1 VEPTLVVSY
10 GAAGADAA
18 MARIV
23 ATKQQTWR
31 EYARTLADPVVGE
44 DKAIRGW
51 SVPAKFSPSYRHGE
65 NLVARYALTFDYD
78 HVTDA
83 DLETIRK
90 TYEPLEY
97 LAYTTF
103 SHTPERPRW
112 RFVFP
117 LSRAATHDEFQ
128 AVSRRIA
135 ARAGIE
141 LTAGESHK
149 SSQMMFLPVVRAKEL
164 FQKRYN
170 RGAWVDV
177 DAVLAEFEDWTDRT
191 QWPRR
196 REGDGVHEDGE
207 TVDPTTKPGVIG
219 DFCRAYPI
227 SEAIAAFDLPYVH
240 VRDNRWTYTL
250 GSRPEGVVIYDEDK
264 KAQSHHDTDPARG
277 QTNAFDLVRLHKFS
291 GLDGEAF
298 TDVPITERPSFREMA
313 RLAAADPRVQR
324 EAALAAFEDLGPATD
339 PPAVEKPAVAALA
352 RPLSV
357 VLTTP
362 THPRWLIRD
371 ELERGVMALM
381 AGPRGSYKSF
391 KALHWAMTCSV
402 AGYPVYV
409 VSAEGG
415 DFERRA
421 AAWMLHHDVVVAPP
435 LYVVEKRLDLNSR
448 EGVETIRQ
456 DCLRLNIRPALFVL
470 DTFSKLSGGL
480 DENDNSQVKSFIG
493 RLDNGLKRPDAF
505 DATVLLVAHTGH
517 SDTSRARGASA
528 LEADTDAA
536 YIVNRDNGTGTVRI
550 SRERFKS
557 SSELPPLV
565 YKPTIVALNRLDDEG
580 LPVTSIVLE
589 PTDANAAN
597 SGSRRPR
604 GKNQK
609 HLWQVLAE
617 LAPDGMGVPV
627 DGLLDAAVERL
638 PVDSKGRDTRRQNMR
653 QALEAMTVDGL
664 IFKHGNTV
672 STTQVVVSEE
682 WLDV

>member
-1 VEPTLVVSY
+1 VDPILVISY

-23 ATKQQTWR
+23 ATKQQSWR
-31 EYARTLADPVVGE
+31 EYARVLADAAEGQAKDV
-44 DKAIRGW
+44 RGW

-65 NLVARYALTFDYD
+65 NFVARYALTFDYD

-90 TYEPLEY
+90 AYEPLEH

-117 LSRAATHDEFQ
+117 LSRPASYDEFQ

-149 SSQMMFLPVVRAKEL
+149 PAQMMFLPVVRAKEL

-177 DAVLAEFEDWTDRT
+177 DAVLAEYDNWTDRT

-196 REGDGVHEDGE
+196 REGDGVYEDGE
-207 TVDPTTKPGVIG
+207 SIDPTTKPGVIG
-219 DFCRAYPI
+219 DFCRAYTI
-227 SEAIAAFDLPYVH
+227 SEAIAAFDLPYTH
-240 VRDNRWTYTL
+240 VRDDRWTYTL
-250 GSRPEGVVIYDEDK
+250 GSRPEGVVIYDEDH
-264 KAQSHHDTDPARG
+264 KAHSHHDTDPARG
-277 QTNAFDLVRLHKFS
+277 QTNAFDLVRLHKFG
-291 GLDGEAF
+291 GLDAEGFA
-298 TDVPITERPSFREMA
+298 DAPVTERPSFREMA
-313 RLAAADPRVQR
+313 RLAAEDPKVQR
-324 EAALAAFEDLGPATD
+324 EAALNAFDDLGPATE
-339 PPAVEKPAVAALA
+339 PPAAAAPVVALA

-371 ELERGVMALM
+371 ELERGVVALM

-391 KALHWAMTCSV
+391 KALHWAMTVAV

-421 AAWMLHHDVVVAPP
+421 AAWMLHHEILVPPP
-435 LYVVEKRLDLNSR
+435 LYVVERRLDLNSK
-448 EGVETIRQ
+448 EGIESIRG
-456 DCLRLNIRPALFVL
+456 DCLKLGIRPALFVL

-480 DENDNSQVKSFIG
+480 DENDNSQVKAFIG
-493 RLDNGLKRPDAF
+493 RIDNGLKRPDAF

-517 SDTSRARGASA
+517 SDTTRARGASA

-536 YIVNRDNGTGTVRI
+536 YIVARDNGTGTVRI

-565 YKPTIVALNRLDDEG
+565 YKPTIIPLNRMDDDG
-580 LPVTSIVLE
+580 MPVTSIVLE
-589 PTDANAAN
+589 RTDANAAN
-597 SGSRRPR
+597 TGAKRPR

-609 HLWQVLAE
+609 HLWQVLGE
-617 LAPDGMGVPV
+617 LAPDGMGIPV
-627 DGLLDAAVERL
+627 DGLLDAAVEQL
-638 PVDSKGRDTRRQNMR
+638 PHDSKGRDTRRQNMR
-653 QALEAMTVDGL
+653 QALEAMIVDGL
-664 IFKHGNTV
+664 MFKHGNTV